1 MHMDSLNMVY
11 LVSLNTTLTDAHGY
25 YGISCKPKYS
35 ID

>member
-1 MHMDSLNMVY
+1 MHMDTMVY
-11 LVSLNTTLTDAHGY
+11 LVSLNTALTDADGY